1 MPAISVLLL
10 VRANPGQM
18 PCRLRT
24 VTLVRGVEYLW
35 LGTRPEPFAQYRD
48 RVPPVDHELNL
59 TMQAILTDVSWG
71 LTAVLLVIAIWM
83 GMRERTPFYALI
95 VLAAAVGAFA
105 EPLYDVAMMLYFYS
119 TEGMWTHF
127 TAFDIPQPIWTH
139 SGYVVLY
146 AAPAIYI
153 AHQIARGTMTRRKLL
168 VWAGITLLESAAFE
182 MIGIN
187 GGLYSYWGP
196 HVFRIFQYPLVIGV
210 LEAAQVI
217 CFAVAASQLRARCTG
232 RWQLLGLFVLFPFTF
247 FGANFGAGWPTI
259 IAIHLEHTSTALVAA
274 ATVVSIG
281 FAAVLVLGAAAFLP
295 QRTAAAGAD
304 HRAHNHAPAKL

>member
-1 MPAISVLLL
+1 MPPI
-10 VRANPGQM
+10 
-18 PCRLRT
+18 
-24 VTLVRGVEYLW
+24 
-35 LGTRPEPFAQYRD
+35 D
-48 RVPPVDHELNL
+48 RELNL
-59 TMQAILTDVSWG
+59 TTQAILTYGSWA
-71 LTAVLLVIAIWM
+71 LTAVVLVIAIWM
-83 GMRERTPFYALI
+83 GMRERTPFYALL
-95 VLAAAVGAFA
+95 VLAAGVAAIA
-105 EPLYDVAMMLYFYS
+105 EPLYDVAMVLYFYS
-119 TEGMWTHF
+119 TEGMFTHF

-153 AHQIARGTMTRRKLL
+153 TYQIARGTMTRNKLY

-232 RWQLLGLFVLFPFTF
+232 QWQLLGLFVLFPCTF
-247 FGANFGAGWPTI
+247 YMANFGAGWPTI
-259 IAIHLEHTSTALVAA
+259 IAIHLENTSTPVIAVA
-274 ATVVSIG
+274 TLVSIG
-281 FAAVLVLGAAAFLP
+281 FAVVLVRAAASFLP
-295 QRTAAAGAD
+295 QGSAGNAED
-304 HRAHNHAPAKL
+304 RVSIPGTKHKQPVSGDAGVAEKRST